1 MLNRKNWLLISLVL
15 IGIGTAGALN
25 ILINGEEVMGINNDV
40 PWGILIAGYVFF
52 AVASTGVGLISSLGH
67 VFGMQWFE
75 AISKRALLASL
86 ILLLCGFGVLLFD
99 LGNPLRM
106 LNFLLS
112 PNLSAPIWWM
122 GALYGLYLILLLLEL
137 NYSLKNDHHKVKPIA
152 KVAFF
157 VKLAAVSNLG
167 AVFAMLYARP
177 YWSGAFYPVYMI
189 VTAILSGAALLSI
202 IYYFIDNKKAE
213 GTQSLVKI
221 LGKILTAFLAV
232 TLLMELWQVLIALY
246 GSTPGKYSA
255 LMALINGPLSIRF
268 WLMQIVIGLVIPLI
282 LLLGNNY
289 NSRKVFNA
297 AVLTMV
303 GILSMRLNFVT
314 VGQIIPL
321 WSGENLIYNSYIP
334 SWSEWT
340 VIIGAIGASIF
351 LYLIGEQKFDLTIS
365 ESGNDS
371 KVMASKAQLN
381 S

>member
-1 MLNRKNWLLISLVL
+1 LFNRKNWLLISLVL
-15 IGIGTAGALN
+15 IGIGAAGALN

-52 AVASTGVGLISSLGH
+52 AVSSTGVGLISSLGH
-67 VFGMQWFE
+67 VFGMQRFE

-86 ILLLCGFGVLLFD
+86 ILLLCAFGVLLFD
-99 LGNPLRM
+99 LGNPFRM
-106 LNFLLS
+106 VNFLLS

-122 GALYGLYLILLLLEL
+122 GALYGVYLILLLFEL
-137 NYSLKNDHHKVKPIA
+137 NYSLKNEYHKVKPIA

-177 YWSGAFYPVYMI
+177 YWAGAFYPIYMVI
-189 VTAILSGAALLSI
+189 TAILSGASVLSI
-202 IYYFIDNKKAE
+202 IYYFVDIKRSE
-213 GTQSLVKI
+213 GTKSLLKA

-232 TLLMELWQVLIALY
+232 TLLMELWQLLIAFN

-268 WLMQIVIGLVIPLI
+268 WLMQIIIGLAIPLI

-289 NSRKVFNA
+289 NSKKIFYA
-297 AVLTMV
+297 AILTMV
-303 GILSMRLNFVT
+303 GILSMRLNFVA
-314 VGQIIPL
+314 VGQIAPL
-321 WSGENLIYNSYIP
+321 WPGEFLMYNAYIP
-334 SWSEWT
+334 TWSEWT
-340 VIIGAIGASIF
+340 VIIGSIGVSIF
-351 LYLIGEQKFDLTIS
+351 LYLIGEQKLDLTVS
-365 ESGNDS
+365 EIANDS
-371 KVMASKAQLN
+371 KVMSGKVQLN

>member
-1 MLNRKNWLLISLVL
+1 MFNRKNWLLISLVL
-15 IGIGTAGALN
+15 IGIGAAGALN
-25 ILINGEEVMGINNDV
+25 ILINGEEVMGITNDV

-52 AVASTGVGLISSLGH
+52 AVSSTGVGLISSLGH
-67 VFGMQWFE
+67 VFGMQRFE

-86 ILLLCGFGVLLFD
+86 ILLLCAFGVLLFD

-122 GALYGLYLILLLLEL
+122 GALYGVYLILLLVEL

-177 YWSGAFYPVYMI
+177 YWAGAFYPIYMI
-189 VTAILSGAALLSI
+189 VTAILSGAAVLSI
-202 IYYFIDNKKAE
+202 IFYFIDNKKAE
-213 GTQSLVKI
+213 GNQGFVKT

-232 TLLMELWQVLIALY
+232 TLLMELWQVLIALF
-246 GSTPGKYSA
+246 GSTPGKQSA
-255 LMALINGPLSIRF
+255 LMALISGPLSVRF
-268 WLMQIVIGLVIPLI
+268 WLLQIAIGLVIPLI
-282 LLLGNNY
+282 LILGKGY
-289 NSRKVFNA
+289 SSKTVFNA

-314 VGQIIPL
+314 AGQITPL
-321 WSGENLIYNSYIP
+321 WPGEVLMYNAYIP

-340 VIIGAIGASIF
+340 IIIGAIGASIF
-351 LYLIGEQKFDLTIS
+351 LYLIGEQKLDLNVS
-365 ESGNDS
+365 ESDDA
-371 KVMASKAQLN
+371 KVMGGKVQLN